1 MPHIYQQV
9 LRTKRSIHP
18 LISNHNSKKNM
29 KKLIVILLN
38 TAFSVAAS
46 APASR
51 MVTAI
56 QLEPIDYAGVTSAN

>member
-1 MPHIYQQV
+1 
-9 LRTKRSIHP
+9 
-18 LISNHNSKKNM
+18 M

-56 QLEPIDYAGVTSAN
+56 RLKQIDYAGVTSAN